1 MDIQPWFEIDGF
13 RDGARYA
20 ELTPIQRQQ
29 IESFREHG
37 FFVLEDTGIDPAT
50 LDRAN
55 DALDR
60 MDPASDYQRHG
71 RLQDAWR
78 EFPPVGDLATTPRIL
93 QLLQTLYQ
101 RDPIPFQTL
110 NFRTATQQLAHSD
123 TIHFNTLPHGFMCGV
138 WVALEDT
145 DADNGPLF
153 YYPGSQR
160 LPVLHLDDLGLEHQ
174 GGYGPTTELYQ
185 RYEEKVAQLLQD
197 SPYRPRQAHLKKGQA
212 LVWSANIFHGGSPL
226 LDPARTRKSQVTHY
240 YFPGCIYYTPL
251 MSNPMQ
257 QRWMLRQVADIRTQ
271 RRVPTYQGLEQ
282 KRSLWHRLC
291 RRLAR
296 AGGRDVSTPK
306 RG

>member
-13 RDGARYA
+13 RDSTGYA
-20 ELTPIQRQQ
+20 ALDDAQRRQV
-29 IESFREHG
+29 ETFRENG
-37 FFVLEDTGIDPAT
+37 FIVLDDPGIDHAT
-50 LDRAN
+50 LDQAVA
-55 DALDR
+55 ALDR
-60 MDPASDYQRHG
+60 MDASSDYIRHG

-78 EFPPVGDLATTPRIL
+78 QLAPIGSIATTPRIL
-93 QLLQTLYQ
+93 ELLHRLYQ

-110 NFRTATQQLAHSD
+110 NFRVATQQRAHSD
-123 TIHFNTLPHGFMCGV
+123 TIHFNTMPHGFMCGV

-160 LPVLHLDDLGLEHQ
+160 LPVFHLDDLGLEHE
-174 GGYGPTTELYQ
+174 GGYGSTSELYG
-185 RYEEKVAQLLQD
+185 RYEEKVAQILQQ
-197 SPYRPRQAHLKKGQA
+197 SPYRPQQAHLKKGQA

-257 QRWMLRQVADIRTQ
+257 QRWMLRQVSDIRTQ
-271 RRVPTYQGLEQ
+271 VSVPTYQGLEQ
-282 KRSLWHRLC
+282 KRSLWQ
-291 RRLAR
+291 R
-296 AGGRDVSTPK
+296 ASGRVSRALTSPDK
-306 RG
+306 